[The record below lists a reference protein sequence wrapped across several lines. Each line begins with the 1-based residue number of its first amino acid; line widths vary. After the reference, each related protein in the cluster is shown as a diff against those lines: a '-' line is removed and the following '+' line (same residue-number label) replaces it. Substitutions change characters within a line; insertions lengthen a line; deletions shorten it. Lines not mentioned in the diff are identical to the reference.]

1 MIFLV
6 EVLRIIGRMKVVIVG
21 CKNITNLQEY

>member
-21 CKNITNLQEY
+21 CKNTLNLQTY